1 MLVLSACTYPL
12 MPDKVNKSALNYP
25 SFSSPVAEFIGVQ
38 GESRMRNNMSEI
50 VILNPIV
57 QKGTEH
63 TYSFNITEAIMSP
76 MTEAIIENFVKS
88 GAVIDNSYKFPGPYM
103 LSELSFYKH
112 KLRYLTWIEPVKKS
126 VILRDN
132 SGFRNEANFFLSTI
146 ILSPFALMSAFFPPS
161 MSLQLDTQYNIYV
174 YDTKLKE
181 IIKKEEANI
190 IRNSAEW
197 KGYWEDSPEETYNV
211 IGYDLGKIIAAGIVK
226 KYKEIFKDLPQESVY
241 VEFYKEKESLNYIQ
255 ADN

>member
-1 MLVLSACTYPL
+1 MLGLSACTYPL
-12 MPDKVNKSALNYP
+12 MPDKVNHTALDYP

-57 QKGTEH
+57 QKRGGTH
-63 TYSFNITEAIMSP
+63 FNITEAIMSP
-76 MTEAIIENFVKS
+76 MTKSIIENFVKS
-88 GAVIDNSYKFPGPYM
+88 GAIIDNSYKFTGPYM

-112 KLRYLTWIEPVKKS
+112 KLRYLTWIEPVKKC

-132 SGFRNEANFFLSTI
+132 SEFRNEASFFLSTI

-161 MSLQLDTQYNIYV
+161 MSLHLDTQYNIYV

-190 IRNSAEW
+190 IGKSDEW
-197 KGYWEDSPEETYNV
+197 KGYWADSPEDTYNV
-211 IGYDLGKIIAAGIVK
+211 IGYDLGKMIAAGIVK
-226 KYKEIFKDLPQESVY
+226 KYKEIFKDLPQ
-241 VEFYKEKESLNYIQ
+241 
-255 ADN
+255 